1 MSIDLL
7 LVEDEP
13 SVREMIVFALADT
26 GWSIR
31 EAADASRAL
40 EAIQE
45 RHPDVILLDWML
57 PGMSGVDFIR
67 VVRRES
73 ALKDIPIIM
82 LTARTAEDD
91 RVDGLDAGADDY
103 ICKPFSPRELRARIT
118 ALLRRI
124 GKGEGDG
131 ILQAGALRLDLD
143 SHQVSLADSP
153 LELGPTEFRILH
165 FFMAHPERA
174 YTREQMLDNIW
185 GRNVFIEER
194 TIDVHIRR
202 LRKALEPF
210 GYASCIQ
217 TVRTVGYRFSVRGLT
232 VTDGGGG

>member
-1 MSIDLL
+1 MTVDLM
-7 LVEDEP
+7 LVEDES

-26 GWSIR
+26 GWRIR
-31 EAADASRAL
+31 EAADASKAL
-40 EAIQE
+40 EMIQAQ
-45 RHPDVILLDWML
+45 RPDLVLLDWML
-57 PGMSGVDFIR
+57 PGMSGVDLVRIL
-67 VVRRES
+67 RRES
-73 ALKDIPIIM
+73 GMREIPVIM

-124 GKGEGDG
+124 GKGEVNAV
-131 ILQAGALRLDLD
+131 LQAGALRLDAV
-143 SHQVSLADSP
+143 SHEVTLAGRS

-165 FFMAHPERA
+165 YFMANPERA

-185 GRNVFIEER
+185 GQNVFIEER

-217 TVRTVGYRFSVRGLT
+217 TVRTVGYRFSVRG
-232 VTDGGGG
+232 VDKGDDG

>member
-1 MSIDLL
+1 MTIDLL
-7 LVEDEP
+7 LVEDEA

-26 GWSIR
+26 GWRIR
-31 EAADASRAL
+31 EAADATKAL
-40 EAIQE
+40 EAIRGQ
-45 RHPDVILLDWML
+45 RPDLVLLDWML
-57 PGMSGVDFIR
+57 PGMSGVDLVR
-67 VVRRES
+67 VLRRE
-73 ALKDIPIIM
+73 AVTKEIPVIM

-118 ALLRRI
+118 ALMRRL
-124 GKGEGDG
+124 GRVDTNGV
-131 ILQAGALRLDLD
+131 LQAGALRLDADGHEVTLD
-143 SHQVSLADSP
+143 GRS

-165 FFMAHPERA
+165 FFMSHPERA

-202 LRKALEPF
+202 LRKVLEPF

-217 TVRTVGYRFSVRGLT
+217 TVRTVGYRFSLRGLAAAE
-232 VTDGGGG
+232 DRG